1 MKKTNLPLRIALFT
15 LILSVGTLAALLVGE
30 TTSLALADLS
40 NASVGAMSEAPHG
53 DTLYAA
59 LGAGIQPSGIYRSD
73 DDGRSWQM
81 ISPGPP
87 EMINALAVHPT
98 DKHTLY
104 ATTTGGGSTPT
115 QGSLWYSNDGGQTW
129 NQDSLSL
136 LLNTEQQPT
145 TVSALSVDPH
155 PPGVL
160 YIGTEGRGL
169 YRFHG
174 VDEGYELVGGAPLR
188 DLFVKDVVVS
198 PDGQVYALTT
208 SDLFVI
214 NGNAWRK
221 IESLPDLAVSLAVD
235 PASPQILYAGTV
247 AYGPYRSDDGG
258 QSWRP
263 INTGLGWQPGV
274 ILRVSAITID
284 EANTHHLALA
294 TAYGVGS
301 RVIGSGIYESFNA
314 GESWDKVGDSDEVLT
329 HLIITEGGIY
339 AATTDGLI
347 RYGEPLSSG
356 TPGPQRWFRS
366 LANPTGTQGLILI
379 LTVILAGWA
388 LVGRLA
394 WMPGKS

>member
-1 MKKTNLPLRIALFT
+1 MCKMFLTP
-15 LILSVGTLAALLVGE
+15 
-30 TTSLALADLS
+30 
-40 NASVGAMSEAPHG
+40 
-53 DTLYAA
+53 TLYAV
-59 LGAGIQPSGIYRSD
+59 LGDGIQPSGIYRSD
-73 DDGRSWQM
+73 DNGRSWQM

-87 EMINALAVHPT
+87 GMIHALAVHPT
-98 DKHTLY
+98 AERTLY
-104 ATTTGGGSTPT
+104 ATTGGGSTP
-115 QGSLWYSNDGGQTW
+115 GSLWYSNDGGQTW
-129 NQDSLSL
+129 DQDSLSL

-145 TVSALSVDPH
+145 TVSVLSVDPH
-155 PPGVL
+155 SPGIL

-174 VDEGYELVGGAPLR
+174 VGEGYELVGGASLR
-188 DLFVKDVVVS
+188 DLFVKKVVVS

-214 NGNAWRK
+214 NGDAWHR

-235 PASPQILYAGTV
+235 PASPQTLYAGAV
-247 AYGPYRSDDGG
+247 AYGAYRSDDGG
-258 QSWRP
+258 QSWQP

-284 EANTHHLALA
+284 EDNTHRLALA

-301 RVIGSGIYESFNA
+301 RVIGGGIYESFNA

-339 AATTDGLI
+339 AATTNGLI
-347 RYGEPLSSG
+347 RYGEPLSSD
-356 TPGPQRWFRS
+356 TLEPQHWFRS

-379 LTVILAGWA
+379 LTAILAGWA
-388 LVGRLA
+388 LVGRLT
-394 WMPGKS
+394 WMPGQKRKII